1 MKIAVIARCKN
12 EIENLEK
19 WMINKKFCDLFFITD
34 NESTDGSFKFL
45 SEKSNVYVTSVNGFD
60 EGRDFQILLKMAKK
74 HKVDWVFKFDCDEFV
89 GEYFEE
95 QLKYVVNETDYD
107 CIRLRKIGKHYTM
120 PHQKCFLTREYHN
133 GGVYGVRLSPRIEIR
148 DKKIHVGSFYFYKKS
163 IILDSLVSHY
173 WIKSEEDAKARAETY
188 SKADVNK
195 NYGVKNKVPINKFVD
210 VEVAK
215 TQKFKKFEDY
225 DAPFLFKKNDSLS
238 LTKPKFKKAYIKM
251 FLKNNFWKILVWLGL
266 SKTYLILTN
275 KR

>member
-210 VEVAK
+210 IEVAK

-251 FLKNNFWKILVWLGL
+251 LLKFKDLFFKV
-266 SKTYLILTN
+266 
-275 KR
+275 